1 MLSFDEPGI
10 GLMLLVSVFQILFG
24 FLVLTFLEVK
34 NVINLRLLFENLI
47 PKNEIMNLKVNKN
60 LIVFI

>member
-1 MLSFDEPGI
+1 
-10 GLMLLVSVFQILFG
+10 MLLVSVFQILFG